1 MAKRTSIFGRKKKE
15 NTNVA
20 SDTSGKE
27 QKPSV
32 KGKQDDIELEIESL
46 LADIQTYYLA
56 HPDVDPTLPDKIWV
70 KNVDELEEKITE
82 HIPKKVVEDEMVVK
96 NLIEIDGDTRN
107 PLDFSVVR
115 RFEDMEEY
123 RTKVFEAEEIK
134 YVDDAATKEVQK
146 EKVSVRNKNRQHR
159 KKAKEKEVEV
169 FENSESGLFQ
179 NGEVIGTDRQINA
192 DLVSEESEEDATEGI
207 DFQDLQ
213 EMLQQESNE
222 RMSSRENRVSG
233 AFTNTLFSGVF
244 GGATTT
250 EKSNKEHKSDTNGT
264 PDTQEELQE
273 LLEQGKMKEETFSD
287 ALRSQ
292 EAEDTGSVEGEQV
305 AEDIWMTPEELKSL
319 DSFESQSSNSP
330 QEDEDEDFVNKVFV
344 SINHELD
351 NPSGE
356 SQTSKQEPLGMSRQE
371 DLEELISKGETEM
384 EVHEDSENSGM
395 SIPLLDIGAEKE
407 GQPITEPMMAM
418 DDSEP
423 SGSSNEPSDDSEP
436 SGSSGEPSDDSE
448 PSGSSNEPSDDSEPS
463 GSSGEP

>member
-146 EKVSVRNKNRQHR
+146 EKVS
-159 KKAKEKEVEV
+159 
-169 FENSESGLFQ
+169 
-179 NGEVIGTDRQINA
+179 
-192 DLVSEESEEDATEGI
+192 
-207 DFQDLQ
+207 
-213 EMLQQESNE
+213 
-222 RMSSRENRVSG
+222 
-233 AFTNTLFSGVF
+233 
-244 GGATTT
+244 
-250 EKSNKEHKSDTNGT
+250 
-264 PDTQEELQE
+264 
-273 LLEQGKMKEETFSD
+273 
-287 ALRSQ
+287 
-292 EAEDTGSVEGEQV
+292 
-305 AEDIWMTPEELKSL
+305 
-319 DSFESQSSNSP
+319 
-330 QEDEDEDFVNKVFV
+330 
-344 SINHELD
+344 
-351 NPSGE
+351 
-356 SQTSKQEPLGMSRQE
+356 
-371 DLEELISKGETEM
+371 
-384 EVHEDSENSGM
+384 
-395 SIPLLDIGAEKE
+395 
-407 GQPITEPMMAM
+407 
-418 DDSEP
+418 
-423 SGSSNEPSDDSEP
+423 
-436 SGSSGEPSDDSE
+436 
-448 PSGSSNEPSDDSEPS
+448 
-463 GSSGEP
+463 